1 MHAFPREKEGS
12 VGYEEEGEVKGM
24 QVTERVRGRKEGERN
39 GVIKLGRKHEI
50 VNREGITIRTTT
62 VW

>member
-24 QVTERVRGRKEGERN
+24 QVTERVRGRKEGERK
-39 GVIKLGRKHEI
+39 GVKFGQE
-50 VNREGITIRTTT
+50 T
-62 VW
+62 